1 MYVGTNQ
8 IPIVPEIASVIYL
21 IIIWQKGLV
30 QNNMVILIPHMSFS
44 YYLHSIEGTVQ
55 IKHYN

>member
-44 YYLHSIEGTVQ
+44 Y
-55 IKHYN
+55 

>member
-30 QNNMVILIPHMSFS
+30 QNNMVILIPLMSFS
-44 YYLHSIEGTVQ
+44 YYLHSIEGAVQ